1 MTMCDVCNKNNIKKN
16 IKICGLEQERAP
28 NDVCPTQSRVKM
40 EWDFFLNEK
49 EALSSFLKLW

>member
-1 MTMCDVCNKNNIKKN
+1 MQRSFNKNNIKKN